1 MTENINFLNL
11 DLNDIYR
18 KALKYQVKC
27 EQNRKYV
34 NEYQTKKRAVKDE
47 EFLKKQREYARTY
60 YIKNKEKVD
69 KNNRER
75 QRLKYNAESS
85 SDSDN

>member
-47 EFLKKQREYARTY
+47 EFLKKQREYSKNY
-60 YIKNKEKVD
+60 YNRNKDKVIKKQLDRYYK
-69 KNNRER
+69 KNGD
-75 QRLKYNAESS
+75 SS
-85 SDSDN
+85 SEEE